1 MSNEMP
7 MQLATVSLL
16 ILSTNY
22 HQNVNHQSVLCRIDC
37 SHCHHWLFVSFCWV
51 VSSTRLHPRHVLSL
65 QCTLVYHVGTQSH
78 ILQRIR
84 RIWKSVW
91 LIEQIHSHIRDS
103 SLPCS
108 AHRSIQSH
116 SLNWKLNT
124 PGSVTQSS
132 GTLRIRTASL
142 ECCFMTQLRLAQ
154 RSIQLHPLSWL
165 ENALGLSTTICNWM

>member
-1 MSNEMP
+1 MSYRLFSLPPLTFCLFLLSGQFNTLTSTP
-7 MQLATVSLL
+7 CSLAPVHISLSCGHTVAHITAYKTYLKKCL
-16 ILSTNY
+16 ADRTN
-22 HQNVNHQSVLCRIDC
+22 
-37 SHCHHWLFVSFCWV
+37 
-51 VSSTRLHPRHVLSL
+51 T
-65 QCTLVYHVGTQSH
+65 
-78 ILQRIR
+78 
-84 RIWKSVW
+84 
-91 LIEQIHSHIRDS
+91 HSHIRDS